1 MGGAIGNLID
11 RLRLGFVIDFINI
24 GWWPVFNVA
33 DSSIVIGITIIS
45 TYIILEPRKN
55 TQTKKQTETPK
66 SQTPGNE
73 E

>member
-1 MGGAIGNLID
+1 MTILNTL
-11 RLRLGFVIDFINI
+11 LK
-24 GWWPVFNVA
+24 
-33 DSSIVIGITIIS
+33 VIGITIIS